1 MNYNEAY
8 QNWLNDNFFDENTR
22 AEFAALNDEKEV

>member
-1 MNYNEAY
+1 MNYNETY

-22 AEFAALNDEKEV
+22 AKLAALNDEKEI